1 MCGYATIKL
10 MLLTCMAENFIQLVL
25 VPEALQ
31 AMLQAVAGVD
41 EDVASLYCNIV
52 TNKSRN
58 QALMDGLN
66 CSAKTKQELQREEC
80 LL

>member
-1 MCGYATIKL
+1 
-10 MLLTCMAENFIQLVL
+10 MAENFIQLVL

-66 CSAKTKQELQREEC
+66 CS
-80 LL
+80 